1 MGSARI
7 QRGHDLVALLFTFQL
22 QNNSHAPLALQVHR
36 IYTYSLM
43 PNSGIRRVAPA
54 IGLFFTAP
62 LVSEF
67 LLGDFPIK
75 WIGIVIVLAP
85 LYGGGALLIREV
97 ARRTGRGWSTILVL
111 AFAYAIFEEAFTTQT
126 LFNPNYLNL
135 NLHLLDPAY
144 IPALGMGGW
153 WTVFVLTLHTVWSIS
168 VSIGLVEA
176 LVPDRATAPWLKGIG
191 LTLLGVLFV
200 LAGIWMTLNEIK
212 QHHFIASTTQFAI
225 SGIVCL
231 ATVIAAFRLPARKT
245 DSMSHG
251 WVPSYWLVGAVA
263 LIAGSIFLTVPNR
276 WGWLAV
282 AIYLSMDAA
291 LIGAGYVFSRRKDWN
306 ASHRLALAGGAA
318 LAYAWHAFIQR
329 PVVPATNLNMRV
341 GNAVFAAAL
350 ILVLVIAGRRI
361 SRSVEQN
368 GPAAAA

>member
-1 MGSARI
+1 MSSPG
-7 QRGHDLVALLFTFQL
+7 F
-22 QNNSHAPLALQVHR
+22 
-36 IYTYSLM
+36 
-43 PNSGIRRVAPA
+43 RRVAPA

-75 WIGIVIVLAP
+75 WIGLVLVLAP

-97 ARRTGRGWSTILVL
+97 ARRNGRGWPTILVL
-111 AFAYAIFEEAFTTQT
+111 AFAYAVFEEAFTTQT

-144 IPALGMGGW
+144 MPTLGMGGW

-176 LVPDRATAPWLKGIG
+176 LVPERASTPWLKGVGLFLIG
-191 LTLLGVLFV
+191 ILFV
-200 LAGIWMTLNEIK
+200 FAGIWMTLSEIK
-212 QHHFIASTTQFAI
+212 QHHFVASKAQFVI
-225 SGIVCL
+225 SGAVC
-231 ATVIAAFRLPARKT
+231 VIAVFVAFRLPSKRYVA
-245 DSMSHG
+245 SGLG
-251 WVPSYWLVGAVA
+251 WVPNCWLVGTVA
-263 LIAGSIFLTVPNR
+263 LISASIFMVVPSR

-282 AIYLSMDAA
+282 AIYLAMDAA
-291 LIGAGYVFSRRKDWN
+291 AIGAAYVFSHREGWN
-306 ASHRLALAGGAA
+306 ALHRLALAGGAA

-341 GNAVFAAAL
+341 GNSVFAAAL
-350 ILVLVIAGRRI
+350 ILVLAIAGRRT
-361 SRSVEQN
+361 SRSIEQSR
-368 GPAAAA
+368 AAAE